1 MHPLHSI
8 YKRHKMTI
16 NTPDGYT
23 FYIGWGGMVV
33 GKTTG
38 HYHLQPLPNSDGI
51 DLSWDSFEEFISD
64 SDGYFDLTVDFG
76 EGRYAKFEIV
86 NETKICRGVDGFD
99 ISVWTYSDT
108 DSGDTSPFNYWSDL
122 KAPADVAECI
132 VEQLIEMCDAMIG
145 SSLKTWDAIYFG
157 EEI

>member
-23 FYIGWGGMVV
+23 LYIGWGGMVV
-33 GKTTG
+33 DN
-38 HYHLQPLPNSDGI
+38 LQPLPYSKEI
-51 DLSWDSFEEFISD
+51 DLSWDSLEDFISD

-76 EGRYAKFEIV
+76 DGRHAKFEIV

-108 DSGDTSPFNYWSDL
+108 DSGDTSPFNYVSDL
-122 KAPADVAECI
+122 KTSADVAEWI
-132 VEQLIEMCDAMIG
+132 VGELTEMGEAKSNGD
-145 SSLKTWDAIYFG
+145 WDAIYLG

>member
-1 MHPLHSI
+1 M
-8 YKRHKMTI
+8 KKTI
-16 NTPDGYT
+16 VTSDGYT
-23 FYIGWGGMVV
+23 FFVTDDGRVV
-33 GKTTG
+33 DTQNPG
-38 HYHLQPLPNSDGI
+38 SI
-51 DLSWDSFEEFISD
+51 DLAWKSLPEFISD
-64 SDGYFDLTVDFG
+64 SDGFFDLTVDFG

-132 VEQLIEMCDAMIG
+132 VEQLIEMSDAMIG

>member
-86 NETKICRGVDGFD
+86 TETKICRGVDGFD

-108 DSGDTSPFNYWSDL
+108 DSGDTSPFNYVSDL
-122 KAPADVAECI
+122 KTSADVAEWI
-132 VEQLIEMCDAMIG
+132 VGELTEMGEAKSNGD
-145 SSLKTWDAIYFG
+145 WDAICLG

>member
-33 GKTTG
+33 DN
-38 HYHLQPLPNSDGI
+38 LQPAPYSEEI
-51 DLSWDSFEEFISD
+51 DLSWNSLEDFISD

-76 EGRYAKFEIV
+76 RLRGSTTLDGGQYAKFEIV

-108 DSGDTSPFNYWSDL
+108 DSGDTSPFNYVSDL
-122 KAPADVAECI
+122 KTPVDVAEWI
-132 VEQLIEMCDAMIG
+132 VEQLMEMFDARQNNE
-145 SSLKTWDAIYFG
+145 WDAIYLG

>member
-33 GKTTG
+33 GKTTS

-132 VEQLIEMCDAMIG
+132 VEQLIEMSDALIG

>member
-51 DLSWDSFEEFISD
+51 DLSWDSFQEFISD

-132 VEQLIEMCDAMIG
+132 VEQLIEMSDAMIG